1 MRRGFRSGRRG
12 TVVLQLD
19 EAELV
24 MLDSLAADLAGL
36 VAPED
41 DDTGDLDPLAVLV
54 GLDDDGGLPEDPA
67 VARLLP
73 DAYPDDPEASTEFRR
88 FTGRG
93 LREAKVER
101 AVVVRAAIAAAVA
114 EGRTSVPVA
123 APEAAAWL
131 GVLNDLRLVLAS
143 RLDIT
148 DEEHD
153 ELRSLP
159 EDDPRSVPMAVYDWL
174 TWLQDSL
181 LRALGAP
188 DPADPDA
195 AGGQRPAG

>member
-159 EDDPRSVPMAVYDWL
+159 EDDPRAVPMALYDWL

-188 DPADPDA
+188 EPAYPDA
-195 AGGQRPAG
+195 P

>member
-1 MRRGFRSGRRG
+1 MRRGFRSGRGG
-12 TVVLQLD
+12 TVVLRLD

-24 MLDSLAADLAGL
+24 MLDSLAADLAEL

-41 DDTGDLDPLAVLV
+41 DGTGDLDPLAVLV
-54 GLDDDGGLPEDPA
+54 GLDDEGGMPEDPA

-73 DAYPDDPEASTEFRR
+73 DAYRDDPEASAEFRR

-101 AVVVRAAIAAAVA
+101 AVVVRAAIAAAVV
-114 EGRTSVPVA
+114 EGQSSVLVPVA
-123 APEAAAWL
+123 QAGAWL

-159 EDDPRSVPMAVYDWL
+159 EDDPRAVPMAVYDWL

-188 DPADPDA
+188 DPVDPETS
-195 AGGQRPAG
+195 GR

>member
-12 TVVLQLD
+12 AVVLHLD

-24 MLDSLAADLAGL
+24 MLDSLAADLAEL

-41 DDTGDLDPLAVLV
+41 DDAEDVDPLAVLV
-54 GLDDDGGLPEDPA
+54 GLDDDGTMPEDPA

-73 DAYPDDPEASTEFRR
+73 DAYPDDPEASAEFRR
-88 FTGRG
+88 FTGRA
-93 LREAKVER
+93 LRDAKVER
-101 AVVVRAAIAAAVA
+101 AVIVRAAIAAAVA
-114 EGRTSVPVA
+114 EGETSVRV
-123 APEAAAWL
+123 EGQQAAAWL

-148 DEEHD
+148 DDEHD
-153 ELRSLP
+153 ELRALP
-159 EDDPRSVPMAVYDWL
+159 EDDPRTVPMTVYDWL

-188 DPADPDA
+188 DPADPDSA
-195 AGGQRPAG
+195 ER